1 MTPTQSL
8 EHHLGEIENIVWRL
22 ENANRELLWAVRL
35 VAESDLITLPEAR
48 KTCQD
53 VLETIEM
60 WSK

>member
-22 ENANRELLWAVRL
+22 ENANRDLLWAVRL

-48 KTCQD
+48 KTCQEA
-53 VLETIEM
+53 LKNIERA
-60 WSK
+60 SK